1 MTSAVIRRATIFGAL
16 AFGTVLPASA
26 ATQSEP
32 NLKGS
37 AVVLRALDKVTA
49 RTFDHTVPIGETL
62 KFGSLSIHAR
72 HCEKTPPT
80 ELPEV
85 YAFLQIDDKRLG
97 ADVAEEEPER
107 IFSGWMF
114 ESRPAISALDHRVY
128 DVWVI
133 GCVTPAPKPLPET
146 VPSLRG
152 AQDYRPDPL

>member
-1 MTSAVIRRATIFGAL
+1 MIKRLAIIGAL
-16 AFGTVLPASA
+16 ALGTVPPASA

-32 NLKGS
+32 NLTGS
-37 AVVLRALDKVTA
+37 AVILRALDKVTA

-62 KFGSLSIHAR
+62 QFGSLTIHAR

-85 YAFLQIDDKRLG
+85 YAFLQVDDKRLG

-133 GCVTPAPKPLPET
+133 GCVTPEPVAVPNT
-146 VPSLRG
+146 VPALRG
-152 AQDYRPDPL
+152 SQDYRPERL

>member
-1 MTSAVIRRATIFGAL
+1 MIRKLAIVGAL
-16 AFGTVLPASA
+16 ALGTVLPASA
-26 ATQSEP
+26 ATQAEP
-32 NLKGS
+32 NLTGS

-85 YAFLQIDDKRLG
+85 YAFLQIDDKRLDAKA
-97 ADVAEEEPER
+97 ADAEPER

-133 GCVTPAPKPLPET
+133 GCVTPEPKPLPET
-146 VPSLRG
+146 IPGLRG
-152 AQDYRPDPL
+152 SQDYRPERL